1 MHIHSNQGIIMEDDN
16 HIPEDDE
23 NFEYAYEKIYKLI
36 LELSKEDQVDPLLI
50 AGILS
55 TSALSIYKTC
65 LSPEEYDEMIDQIY
79 EFKDNIKSFKSPG
92 QMFNKKGR
100 IYH

>member
-1 MHIHSNQGIIMEDDN
+1 MEDDI

-23 NFEYAYEKIYKLI
+23 NFEYTHEKIYKLI

-65 LSPEEYDEMIDQIY
+65 LLPEEYDEMIEQIY
-79 EFKDNIKSFKSPG
+79 ELKDNIKSFKSPG